1 MKTSNTLSF
10 QTRRNWWLDI
20 LLFCSAVL
28 VALSGIYFLYLPNGY
43 QGGRNP
49 WYGIT
54 ILFTRQT
61 WDLIHTWS
69 GVIMIGVAAIHLML
83 HWSWVSN
90 MTKRTIKEL
99 TGVNGRMNAAGRF
112 NLIINALVALGFIF
126 ATISGIYFLFY
137 LGGRSAVDPY
147 ILFSRQTWDMIHTW
161 SGVIMIAAAVLHFII
176 HWKWVTKVTWKML
189 AALRGSSTTLT
200 QTGDAPPKVA

>member
-1 MKTSNTLSF
+1 MKTHNSLSF
-10 QTRRNWWLDI
+10 QTRRNWWLDA
-20 LLFCSAVL
+20 LLFSSAVL

-69 GVIMIGVAAIHLML
+69 GVVMITVAAIHLAL
-83 HWSWVSN
+83 HWSWVTN
-90 MTKRTIKEL
+90 MTRRTIKEL
-99 TGVNGRMNAAGRF
+99 IGANGRMNAAGRF
-112 NLIINALVALGFIF
+112 NLVINALVAFGFFF
-126 ATISGIYFLFY
+126 AAISGVYFLVY
-137 LGGRSAVDPY
+137 LGGRSAVDPN
-147 ILFSRQTWDMIHTW
+147 ILFSRLTWDMIHTW

-176 HWKWVTKVTWKML
+176 HWKWVIKVTRKTLAPSREPKNPLPQTGNATTKV
-189 AALRGSSTTLT
+189 A
-200 QTGDAPPKVA
+200 